1 MTGYE
6 LKHKLDWLIAIS
18 EQIPDNIDI
27 INAEV
32 QFGVRSSGD
41 NEPIAKIHLHDAN
54 MEKLATYFH
63 EDLHAEYY
71 GGGYDILYFYKYG
84 VKIFMLKE
92 RAAALSG
99 TEETAAKT
107 KLDI

>member
-1 MTGYE
+1 MTNYAVE
-6 LKHKLDWLIAIS
+6 EQLNALICAV
-18 EQIPDNIDI
+18 EDMPDDTDI

-32 QFGVRSSGD
+32 QVDANSSEMD
-41 NEPIAKIHLHDAN
+41 KPIAKMHLHNAN

-63 EDLHAEYY
+63 EDLHEEDYTD
-71 GGGYDILYFYKYG
+71 GYDILYFYKYG

-99 TEETAAKT
+99 TEDSGNEKDVT
-107 KLDI
+107 